1 MRGVWKQDHGPGAKA
16 PPDDSGGKQIWRTSR
31 LLRHTPTL
39 PPILFRLGGAIRLRH
54 CALRY
59 RLLRQLPR
67 FDGVDLQRDVAAV
80 DAALRKR
87 AAGEPQAR
95 LSGAGPHVAKL
106 LGFFVE
112 APNRADTAG
121 VGFAEARGDD
131 VVEALVAGGQDD
143 QIGAQRRTVAKLQ
156 SLGRKALDVG
166 CLNETDFSNRD
177 QFGTSDVEIIAAAA
191 GAEF

>member
-31 LLRHTPTL
+31 LLRHTPPL

-87 AAGEPQAR
+87 AAGKTQAR
-95 LSGAGPHVAKL
+95 LRCPGPHVAKF

-121 VGFAEARGDD
+121 DRFAPERGDD
-131 VVEALVAGGQDD
+131 MGAGLV
-143 QIGAQRRTVAKLQ
+143 
-156 SLGRKALDVG
+156 
-166 CLNETDFSNRD
+166 
-177 QFGTSDVEIIAAAA
+177 
-191 GAEF
+191 